1 MTRGE
6 LTKLL
11 HQPHLI
17 EEKEI
22 MSLDRLI
29 SRYPY
34 CQTFHILKTK
44 GMHNVQSLGYMDQLK
59 LTAITVSDRK
69 NLYELIMRQSLLKQ
83 IEEVEKSSD
92 KIAEVQIKKENE
104 AIYSEAKVIVEQQVH
119 SVENIEEKPLQP
131 TQETKEIIEEKTL
144 RQAQEP
150 KEIVE
155 EKKTV
160 SLAEGIKEKVKFE
173 TYFVPQTPIYLQE
186 EKKESHSEID
196 MTSNVSKSVPLEEMK
211 FAIKSEK
218 ALRQAQEPA
227 EKVNIEE
234 ETKPIN
240 ESKKIS
246 GLEQEI
252 LYEAINKSIQNEVWT
267 DIVEENPSVVEPREE
282 VKLFSTNDDQPKD
295 FYSWLH
301 LNDAVKREEKIPS
314 KSTHQVEEKE
324 HPSVIP
330 TGQVK
335 NLDDLID
342 KFIRTD
348 PRITPSKAE
357 FYSPTNIAKLSII
370 DQEEFV
376 SETLAK
382 IYEKQGYFDKAIKV
396 YQKLSLKFPEK
407 NSYFASLIEKTEL
420 QKAIEKQKKQK

>member
-17 EEKEI
+17 DENEI
-22 MSLDRLI
+22 ASLDRLI

-83 IEEVEKSSD
+83 IEEVEKTSD
-92 KIAEVQIKKENE
+92 KISVLPFKNEVTEIIPEIK
-104 AIYSEAKVIVEQQVH
+104 VPVEEPRKQ
-119 SVENIEEKPLQP
+119 N
-131 TQETKEIIEEKTL
+131 EIIEEQPIL
-144 RQAQEP
+144 QAPEP
-150 KEIVE
+150 KEMVE

-160 SLAEGIKEKVKFE
+160 SLTEEIKEKVKFE
-173 TYFVPQTPIYLQE
+173 TYFVPKTPIYLQE
-186 EKKESHSEID
+186 EKKESDTEMD
-196 MTSNVSKSVPLEEMK
+196 TTSNVSKTVPLEEMK
-211 FAIKSEK
+211 FTIKSEK
-218 ALRQAQEPA
+218 SIVP
-227 EKVNIEE
+227 EKINIEE
-234 ETKPIN
+234 EKKSIS

-252 LYEAINKSIQNEVWT
+252 LYEAINKSIQNEVWN
-267 DIVEENPSVVEPREE
+267 DIVEENPNITEHREE

-301 LNDAVKREEKIPS
+301 LNDTVKKEAKITPS
-314 KSTHQVEEKE
+314 TSTEIEEKE

-342 KFIRTD
+342 KFIRSD
-348 PRITPSKAE
+348 PRIPPSKAE
-357 FYSPTNIAKLSII
+357 FYSPTNIAALSIV
-370 DQEEFV
+370 DQEDFV

-396 YQKLSLKFPEK
+396 YQKLSLKFPKK
-407 NSYFASLIEKTEL
+407 NSYFASLVEKTEL
-420 QKAIEKQKKQK
+420 RKAIEKQKKQK

>member
-17 EEKEI
+17 NEREI
-22 MSLDRLI
+22 DSLDRLI
-29 SRYPY
+29 QRFPY

-44 GMHNVQSLGYMDQLK
+44 GMHNIQSLGYMDQLK

-83 IEEVEKSSD
+83 IEEVENTSEKM
-92 KIAEVQIKKENE
+92 IEVAVK
-104 AIYSEAKVIVEQQVH
+104 
-119 SVENIEEKPLQP
+119 
-131 TQETKEIIEEKTL
+131 KEIIPLVEEVNAPL
-144 RQAQEP
+144 EEP
-150 KEIVE
+150 EKEIEIKVE
-155 EKKTV
+155 KPEPVQEKKETTI
-160 SLAEGIKEKVKFE
+160 AEGIKDKVKFE
-173 TYFVPQTPIYLQE
+173 TYFVPETPIYLRE
-186 EKKESHSEID
+186 EKKETITETD
-196 MTSNVSKSVPLEEMK
+196 LTSKVEKSVPLEEIK
-211 FAIKSEK
+211 FEIKKEPVIAETIKTEEISSE
-218 ALRQAQEPA
+218 
-227 EKVNIEE
+227 
-234 ETKPIN
+234 

-252 LYEAINKSIQNEVWT
+252 LYEAINKSIQNEVWN
-267 DIVEENPSVVEPREE
+267 DIVEENPSVNEPREE
-282 VKLFSTNDDQPKD
+282 VKKSVSTDIHQPKD
-295 FYSWLH
+295 FMSWLH
-301 LNDAVKREEKIPS
+301 LNDTS
-314 KSTHQVEEKE
+314 KSEKMKPEIHPEPEMEKE

-330 TGQVK
+330 KGQVK
-335 NLDDLID
+335 NLDELID
-342 KFIRTD
+342 KFIRSD

-357 FYSPTNIAKLSII
+357 FYSPTNIAKLSIV

>member
-17 EEKEI
+17 GEKEI
-22 MSLDRLI
+22 DSLNRLTL
-29 SRYPY
+29 RYPY

-44 GMHNVQSLGYMDQLK
+44 GMHNVQSLGYMEQLK

-83 IEEVEKSSD
+83 IEEVENQDD
-92 KIAEVQIKKENE
+92 KIAEIQVKKEYLE
-104 AIYSEAKVIVEQQVH
+104 TTIESKSLAEKPIEKKEI
-119 SVENIEEKPLQP
+119 ILEEKITNEEKTISPVQQ
-131 TQETKEIIEEKTL
+131 TQEPIEIIEEK
-144 RQAQEP
+144 
-150 KEIVE
+150 KMI
-155 EKKTV
+155 
-160 SLAEGIKEKVKFE
+160 SLTDDIKEKVKFE
-173 TYFVPQTPIYLQE
+173 TYFIPETPIYLRE
-186 EKKESHSEID
+186 ELSDKNKVND
-196 MTSNVSKSVPLEEMK
+196 LTSNIEKTIPLEEMK
-211 FAIKSEK
+211 FEIKEEK
-218 ALRQAQEPA
+218 SNESV
-227 EKVNIEE
+227 KTIVEE
-234 ETKPIN
+234 RKIQTT

-267 DIVEENPSVVEPREE
+267 DIVEENPEVIKPREE
-282 VKLFSTNDDQPKD
+282 NQLFATKDDQPKD

-301 LNDAVKREEKIPS
+301 LNDGNKKEEMVSQTSSI
-314 KSTHQVEEKE
+314 HEEEKE

-330 TGQVK
+330 KGQVK

-342 KFIRTD
+342 KFIRND

-357 FYSPTNIAKLSII
+357 FYSPTNIAKLSIV

>member
-22 MSLDRLI
+22 ASLDRLI

-92 KIAEVQIKKENE
+92 KIAEVQIKKETE
-104 AIYSEAKVIVEQQVH
+104 AIHSEAKVIVEQQIH
-119 SVENIEEKPLQP
+119 SAENIEEKTLIPS
-131 TQETKEIIEEKTL
+131 QETKEIIEEKKSISFT
-144 RQAQEP
+144 
-150 KEIVE
+150 
-155 EKKTV
+155 
-160 SLAEGIKEKVKFE
+160 EGVKEKVKFE

-186 EKKESHSEID
+186 EKKESHSEMD

-218 ALRQAQEPA
+218 AITP
-227 EKVNIEE
+227 EKVITEE
-234 ETKPIN
+234 VKKPIS

-252 LYEAINKSIQNEVWT
+252 LYEAINKSIQNEVWN
-267 DIVEENPSVVEPREE
+267 DIVEENPSVNEPREDITS
-282 VKLFSTNDDQPKD
+282 FSTNDDQPKD

-301 LNDAVKREEKIPS
+301 LNDTIKKTEKTIPTPS
-314 KSTHQVEEKE
+314 PEIEEKE

-342 KFIRTD
+342 KFIRND

-357 FYSPTNIAKLSII
+357 FYSPTNIAKLSIV

>member
-17 EEKEI
+17 EDKEI
-22 MSLDRLI
+22 ESLDRLI

-83 IEEVEKSSD
+83 IEEVENSND
-92 KIAEVQIKKENE
+92 KIAEIQVKKEYAE
-104 AIYSEAKVIVEQQVH
+104 IIP
-119 SVENIEEKPLQP
+119 EEKIITQELIKPVEIISEKTEIKEEKTFPQV
-131 TQETKEIIEEKTL
+131 QETKEI
-144 RQAQEP
+144 
-150 KEIVE
+150 VD
-155 EKKTV
+155 EKKTI
-160 SLAEGIKEKVKFE
+160 SLTEEVKEKVKFE
-173 TYFVPQTPIYLQE
+173 SYFVPETPIYLRE
-186 EKKESHSEID
+186 DKNENLSENDLSTNIEKL
-196 MTSNVSKSVPLEEMK
+196 VPLEEMK
-211 FAIKSEK
+211 FEINSQK
-218 ALRQAQEPA
+218 ALTP
-227 EKVNIEE
+227 EKIITEE
-234 ETKPIN
+234 SKNKIS

-252 LYEAINKSIQNEVWT
+252 LYEAINKSIQNEVWS
-267 DIVEENPSVVEPREE
+267 DIVEENPNVTEPREE
-282 VKLFSTNDDQPKD
+282 VKLFSNHDNQPKD

-301 LNDAVKREEKIPS
+301 LNDATKKEEKIEIKIESPE
-314 KSTHQVEEKE
+314 EEKE

-330 TGQVK
+330 KGQVK

-342 KFIRTD
+342 KFIRND

-357 FYSPTNIAKLSII
+357 FYSPTNIAKLSIV

-407 NSYFASLIEKTEL
+407 NSYFASLIEKTEI

>member
-1 MTRGE
+1 
-6 LTKLL
+6 
-11 HQPHLI
+11 
-17 EEKEI
+17 
-22 MSLDRLI
+22 
-29 SRYPY
+29 
-34 CQTFHILKTK
+34 
-44 GMHNVQSLGYMDQLK
+44 MHNVQSLGYMDQLK

-83 IEEVEKSSD
+83 IEEVEKTSD
-92 KIAEVQIKKENE
+92 KISFLPVQNEVAEITAEIKVP
-104 AIYSEAKVIVEQQVH
+104 SEEPKKQ
-119 SVENIEEKPLQP
+119 N
-131 TQETKEIIEEKTL
+131 EIIEEKSIF
-144 RQAQEP
+144 QAAEP
-150 KEIVE
+150 REMVE

-160 SLAEGIKEKVKFE
+160 SLSEELKEKVKFE
-173 TYFVPQTPIYLQE
+173 TYFVPHTPIYLEE
-186 EKKESHSEID
+186 EKKEGHSEVD
-196 MTSNVSKSVPLEEMK
+196 MTSNVSKTVPLEEMK
-211 FAIKSEK
+211 FVIKSEK
-218 ALRQAQEPA
+218 SIVP
-227 EKVNIEE
+227 EKINSEE
-234 ETKPIN
+234 EKKPIIEPKN
-240 ESKKIS
+240 IS

-252 LYEAINKSIQNEVWT
+252 LYEAINKSIQNEVWN
-267 DIVEENPSVVEPREE
+267 DIVEENPTINEYREE

-301 LNDAVKREEKIPS
+301 LNDTVKKETKITPP
-314 KSTHQVEEKE
+314 TEIEEKE

-342 KFIRTD
+342 KFIRSN

-357 FYSPTNIAKLSII
+357 FYSPTNIGKLSIV
-370 DQEEFV
+370 DQEDFV

>member
-1 MTRGE
+1 
-6 LTKLL
+6 
-11 HQPHLI
+11 
-17 EEKEI
+17 
-22 MSLDRLI
+22 
-29 SRYPY
+29 
-34 CQTFHILKTK
+34 
-44 GMHNVQSLGYMDQLK
+44 MHNVQSLGYMEQLK

-69 NLYELIMRQSLLKQ
+69 NLYELIMRKSLLKQ

-92 KIAEVQIKKENE
+92 KNSFLPVNNDVAEIIPEIK
-104 AIYSEAKVIVEQQVH
+104 VT
-119 SVENIEEKPLQP
+119 IEESIKQNEIKEEQP
-131 TQETKEIIEEKTL
+131 ALPTPETNEM
-144 RQAQEP
+144 
-150 KEIVE
+150 VE
-155 EKKTV
+155 EKKMV
-160 SLAEGIKEKVKFE
+160 SLTEEIKEKVKFE

-186 EKKESHSEID
+186 ENKESHNEMDI
-196 MTSNVSKSVPLEEMK
+196 TSNVSKTVPLEEMK
-211 FAIKSEK
+211 FVVKSEN
-218 ALRQAQEPA
+218 PIVP
-227 EKVNIEE
+227 EKINIETE
-234 ETKPIN
+234 KEPIS

-252 LYEAINKSIQNEVWT
+252 LYEAINKSIQKEVWN
-267 DIVEENPSVVEPREE
+267 DIVEENPNITEHRDE

-301 LNDAVKREEKIPS
+301 LNDTIKNETKITPS
-314 KSTHQVEEKE
+314 TPTEIEEKE

-342 KFIRTD
+342 KFIRSD

-357 FYSPTNIAKLSII
+357 FYSPTNIAKLSIV
-370 DQEEFV
+370 DQEDFV

-420 QKAIEKQKKQK
+420 HKAIEKQKKQK

>member
-17 EEKEI
+17 GDKEI
-22 MSLDRLI
+22 DSLNHLI

-83 IEEVEKSSD
+83 IEEVEKTSD
-92 KIAEVQIKKENE
+92 KISVLPVKNEVAEIIPEIKVPVEEPIKQI
-104 AIYSEAKVIVEQQVH
+104 
-119 SVENIEEKPLQP
+119 
-131 TQETKEIIEEKTL
+131 EIIEEQPIL
-144 RQAQEP
+144 QAPEP
-150 KEIVE
+150 TEIVE

-160 SLAEGIKEKVKFE
+160 SLTEGIKEKVKFE

-186 EKKESHSEID
+186 EKKESHTEMNI
-196 MTSNVSKSVPLEEMK
+196 TSNVSKTVPLEEMK

-218 ALRQAQEPA
+218 SIVP
-227 EKVNIEE
+227 EKINIEE
-234 ETKPIN
+234 EKKPIS

-252 LYEAINKSIQNEVWT
+252 LYEAINKSIQNEVWN
-267 DIVEENPSVVEPREE
+267 DIVEENPNINEHREE

-301 LNDAVKREEKIPS
+301 LNDTVKKETKITPS
-314 KSTHQVEEKE
+314 PSTEIEEKE

-342 KFIRTD
+342 KFIRSD

-357 FYSPTNIAKLSII
+357 FYSPTNIAKLSIV
-370 DQEEFV
+370 DQEDFV